1 MPWKSVSEINWPL
14 NKKNSGKFSSGSFP
28 LLNLRMYT
36 SYYEWRIIK
45 YSMCEKS
52 EELCQGRI
60 DFFSLFF
67 LGDNYG
73 RQTGKYDAKNARLA
87 NQVPGFTGA

>member
-1 MPWKSVSEINWPL
+1 MNEGLS
-14 NKKNSGKFSSGSFP
+14 NKYGVKRVRNCVKDV
-28 LLNLRMYT
+28 L
-36 SYYEWRIIK
+36 I
-45 YSMCEKS
+45 
-52 EELCQGRI
+52 
-60 DFFSLFF
+60 FFSFF

>member
-1 MPWKSVSEINWPL
+1 
-14 NKKNSGKFSSGSFP
+14 
-28 LLNLRMYT
+28 
-36 SYYEWRIIK
+36 
-45 YSMCEKS
+45 MCEKS

-60 DFFSLFF
+60 DFFLSFF

-87 NQVPGFTGA
+87 NQVPGFTGAQCGRNHKTASKSQ

>member
-1 MPWKSVSEINWPL
+1 MPRKSASEINWPL
-14 NKKNSGKFSSGSFP
+14 SRKISGKFSKFSTNLYILWMKDYKIQYVWKEWGIGSRTYWF
-28 LLNLRMYT
+28 
-36 SYYEWRIIK
+36 
-45 YSMCEKS
+45 
-52 EELCQGRI
+52 
-60 DFFSLFF
+60 FFSFF

>member
-1 MPWKSVSEINWPL
+1 
-14 NKKNSGKFSSGSFP
+14 
-28 LLNLRMYT
+28 
-36 SYYEWRIIK
+36 
-45 YSMCEKS
+45 MCEKS

-60 DFFSLFF
+60 DFFLSFF